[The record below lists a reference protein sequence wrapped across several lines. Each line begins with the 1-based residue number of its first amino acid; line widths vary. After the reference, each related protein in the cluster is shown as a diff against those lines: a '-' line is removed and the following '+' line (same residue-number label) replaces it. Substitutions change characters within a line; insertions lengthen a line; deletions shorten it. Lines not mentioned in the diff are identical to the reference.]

1 MWKMFSYNCV
11 CNGFSNHMQ
20 LCGNFIF
27 FAFHSFWHP
36 RHHVNKDHDTAEK
49 LHEQHAAQ
57 GFDILTNGFF
67 VLQIWI

>member
-1 MWKMFSYNCV
+1 MWKFY
-11 CNGFSNHMQ
+11 
-20 LCGNFIF
+20 F